1 MKSRLVAGVAALVVA
16 IIGVVLVIA
25 YANGAD
31 ARAMAGMQPTQ
42 VLVVTKAVPQG
53 TAADKLGDSV
63 QLRTLPA
70 EAVAPSAL
78 HSLDG
83 TAGTVVSTA
92 LQPGEQL
99 LAERLTSP
107 ESLVQP
113 GTVPVPAGL
122 QEVSFQLDSQR
133 AVGGRLA
140 AGDTIGLFLSFDK
153 GAVATGGPES
163 TDLALSSVLITS
175 IQSLQQG
182 GSSSSNSSGSGNNNS
197 GTTSSTAPVLVT
209 VAVNSQQASK
219 IVFTAEYGK
228 IWVSKQPAGTPQ
240 SNPGPIDRGRVYQ

>member
-1 MKSRLVAGVAALVVA
+1 MKSRLVAGVAALAVA
-16 IIGVVLVIA
+16 ILGVVLVIA

-42 VLVVTKAVPQG
+42 VLVVTKAVAQG

-63 QLRTLPA
+63 QLRSLPA

-83 TAGTVVSTA
+83 TAGKVVAAA

-99 LAERLTSP
+99 LANRLASP
-107 ESLVQP
+107 ESLVLP

-122 QEVSFQLDSQR
+122 QEVSFQLDPQR

-140 AGDTIGLFLSFDK
+140 AGDTIGVFLSFDK
-153 GAVATGGPES
+153 GAVASGGPES
-163 TDLALSSVLITS
+163 TNLTFNSVLITS
-175 IQSLQQG
+175 VQTLQQG
-182 GSSSSNSSGSGNNNS
+182 SSSNSSSASPSNAS
-197 GTTSSTAPVLVT
+197 GTTASTAPILVT
-209 VAVNSQQASK
+209 VAVTAPQASK

-240 SNPGPIDRGRVYQ
+240 VNPGPVDRGKVYQ